1 MAKIFLSHSTE
12 DKPWLIGLVHKLKWL
27 GHAVF
32 IDEPRG
38 VDLPLEQGI
47 PIGQS
52 WYEVL
57 ERELKAVDYVLAV
70 WSPAAAAKMAAGG
83 GEAFSREIFWAA
95 RNRKLLFACIEQNE
109 SPTEESD
116 AAFYASMQPIDSS
129 ALSAMLA
136 KDEIY
141 GNDRVVAKEL
151 GAQHFR
157 IEGLRLG
164 KQQMVGRC
172 DGVGRLQREVLAPDE
187 SQKAKPEKRHI
198 ELPRQYLDMARDA
211 IDRSWQ
217 LDEVQKLVD
226 GTRDESPGFATFH
239 VSRNCVPKTVLDRL
253 EDARADGIPWK
264 TGSGAEDRRKRLDDL
279 LKKLLADPIREAG
292 DGATGSPIVV
302 YTTIA
307 VGKDGVRNW
316 DHAKELAGEWNAAAM
331 AVGVPPNLPVLFVTI
346 LEDKSALDANPEQ
359 HRFTN
364 RSWIPFGL
372 VPSPEV
378 ISWAEC
384 DQLQRLVDE
393 NGISS
398 FRDKGGRKWTTQ
410 RWIYKELEAVFDG
423 REPGPTMRDAQDE
436 AEHLIDQVVQMAAG
450 DDDPIFRGDR

>member
-70 WSPAAAAKMAAGG
+70 WSPAAAAKMATGG

-116 AAFYASMQPIDSS
+116 AAFYASMQPIDTA

-211 IDRSWQ
+211 IDRSSCEPQ
-217 LDEVQKLVD
+217 LRPQD
-226 GTRDESPGFATFH
+226 R
-239 VSRNCVPKTVLDRL
+239 SRQARGRARRWHSMEDRL
-253 EDARADGIPWK
+253 RRRGSPETPRRSPEEAAGRSDP
-264 TGSGAEDRRKRLDDL
+264 GSGRWRHGQSDRGLHNHCGRQGRRAQLGS
-279 LKKLLADPIREAG
+279 RQG
-292 DGATGSPIVV
+292 TG
-302 YTTIA
+302 
-307 VGKDGVRNW
+307 G
-316 DHAKELAGEWNAAAM
+316 
-331 AVGVPPNLPVLFVTI
+331 
-346 LEDKSALDANPEQ
+346 
-359 HRFTN
+359 
-364 RSWIPFGL
+364 
-372 VPSPEV
+372 
-378 ISWAEC
+378 
-384 DQLQRLVDE
+384 
-393 NGISS
+393 
-398 FRDKGGRKWTTQ
+398 
-410 RWIYKELEAVFDG
+410 
-423 REPGPTMRDAQDE
+423 
-436 AEHLIDQVVQMAAG
+436 
-450 DDDPIFRGDR
+450 